1 MRLGSPDN
9 FRYLSGCSQYFL
21 SSQTEKIVSS
31 DRLSQQHKKKGAL
44 KDKMLDDYNNFQSLD
59 RDLGNIGV
67 SEADRM
73 SVYTAIAAILHL
85 GNVCFEDDPDDNRGG
100 CRVTDKSEA
109 SLGVTANLMGL
120 DCDELRR
127 ALTARVMQVCT
138 VFLIKMLKSK
148 IISAGN

>member
-21 SSQTEKIVSS
+21 NSQTEKNVSS
-31 DRLSQQHKKKGAL
+31 DKLSQQHKKMGAL
-44 KDKMLDDYNNFQSLD
+44 KDKMLDDYKNFQSLD

-67 SEADRM
+67 SEADRV

-120 DCDELRR
+120 DSDELRR
-127 ALTARVMQVCT
+127 ALTARVMQVCI
-138 VFLIKMLKSK
+138 VFLNKLLKSK
-148 IISAGN
+148 INSAGH